1 MLNFSAKVKISKR
14 KTTFFV
20 HKYVVNS
27 LIISQKCR
35 LLGLPLTKRA
45 SEIWGF
51 TKTSQSTA
59 RNRAEAN
66 KRPKPEK
73 PQISEEHC

>member
-1 MLNFSAKVKISKR
+1 MLNLSAKVKISKR

-35 LLGLPLTKRA
+35 LLGLPLTNGIYAFFGLNGDVTIPR
-45 SEIWGF
+45 SEL
-51 TKTSQSTA
+51 TKG
-59 RNRAEAN
+59 E
-66 KRPKPEK
+66 
-73 PQISEEHC
+73 